1 MNIFTLAVFVV
12 FLRQEVR
19 NMNKTY
25 GTIDVSFKCF
35 SVKNKLDLITKIR
48 CILYGKT
55 NMFTWSAAW
64 NIHRKL
70 SHQHNFMVLPW
81 LIDRNKYDN

>member
-48 CILYGKT
+48 CILYEKT
-55 NMFTWSAAW
+55 NMFT
-64 NIHRKL
+64 
-70 SHQHNFMVLPW
+70 
-81 LIDRNKYDN
+81 